1 MVDQFDYAAVGLQP
15 PRYRIDPPVGPPDV
29 SSLVGLAAARRPDDE
44 ALADDVRRFSF
55 RELDMAIDHA
65 AALLRARGVGA
76 GMRVAAAMS
85 NRWEAV
91 VGYFAAM
98 RLGAVWVGLNRILP
112 PGDKAYILGHSQT
125 HLILADRDTAAEV
138 EALRSE
144 LPALAHILSIDD
156 DADWVDAL
164 AATVPVDIA
173 YPDVDPFA
181 PAAIMY
187 TSGTTGVPKGC
198 VHSQHNMV
206 TLAAA
211 VSAHGLMNPGARR
224 GSVLPVTIT
233 NVMILGAVVAYWNA
247 RPFIL
252 GKTAK
257 IAPMVEWLARERIEQ
272 CAFVPTMIYDL
283 MKEDL
288 DLPPGLSAGAGG
300 APVSQAMRDGFLARH
315 GQQLQPS
322 YGLTEA
328 PTVVASPQDRPT
340 PEGASGFALPHL
352 RISIRDTEGHEL
364 APGEVGEVCF
374 AAVDEG
380 AWAHVYAPP
389 LGYWLDAAKTAA
401 LLEGG
406 VVHSGDVG
414 SLDSEGWLTIADRSS
429 ELILRGG
436 SNVYPTEIENVLQ
449 GAASVADC
457 AIIGQPD
464 DRLGMRTVA
473 VIQPADAAQSRADIE
488 EELRALCL
496 ANLSRY
502 KIPDDWMFVDA
513 FPRNAMG
520 KIVKPRLREL
530 LAPSATPA

>member
-1 MVDQFDYAAVGLQP
+1 MVDQFDYAAVGLLP

-29 SSLVGLAAARRPDDE
+29 ASLVGLAAARRSDDE
-44 ALADDVRRFSF
+44 ALADDTRRFSF
-55 RELDMAIDHA
+55 RELDVAIDRA
-65 AALLRARGVGA
+65 AALLRARGVDT
-76 GMRVAAAMS
+76 GMRVAAAMP

-112 PGDKAYILGHSQT
+112 SGDKAYILGHSQT
-125 HLILADRDTAAEV
+125 HLILADRETAAEV
-138 EALRSE
+138 EALRPE
-144 LPALAHILSIDD
+144 LPALAHILSVDD
-156 DADWVDAL
+156 DPEWGEAL
-164 AATVPVDIA
+164 AATEPLSIA
-173 YPDVDPFA
+173 YPAIDPFA

-198 VHSQHNMV
+198 AHSQHNMV

-211 VSAHGLMNPGARR
+211 VSAHGLMNPDARR
-224 GSVLPVTIT
+224 GSLLPVTIT
-233 NVMILGAVVAYWNA
+233 NVMILGAVIAYWNA

-257 IAPMVEWLARERIEQ
+257 IGPMVEWLARERIEQ
-272 CAFVPTMIYDL
+272 CPFVPTMIYDL
-283 MKEDL
+283 MKEDI

-352 RISIRDTEGHEL
+352 CISIRDKDARALG
-364 APGEVGEVCF
+364 PGEVGEVCF
-374 AAVDEG
+374 AAVEDGE
-380 AWAHVYAPP
+380 WAHVYAPP
-389 LGYWLDAAKTAA
+389 LGYWLDAEKTAA
-401 LLEGG
+401 LLAGG

-414 SLDSEGWLTIADRSS
+414 SLDADGWLTIADRSS

-436 SNVYPTEIENVLQ
+436 SNVYPTEIEKILL
-449 GAASVADC
+449 GAAAVADC

-473 VIQPADAAQSRADIE
+473 IIQPADPAQTRSAIE

-502 KIPDDWMFVDA
+502 KVPDEWMFVES

-530 LAPSATPA
+530 LAQAAPAV